1 VQLDL
6 IGGGTE
12 TSATAAEWAVAEL
25 IQHPEVMHK
34 LQAEL
39 TDVIGPER
47 VPQES
52 DLPNLPFLQ
61 AVVKE
66 SLRLHPPATLN
77 LPRESLRPF
86 TFRGYRYLHSFNP
99 PS

>member
-1 VQLDL
+1 MVWMQLDL
-6 IGGGTE
+6 VAAGTE
-12 TSATAAEWAVAEL
+12 TSATAVEWAVAEL
-25 IQHPEVMHK
+25 IQQPQLIHK

-39 TDVIGPER
+39 TAVIGPKR

-77 LPRESLRPF
+77 LPRESTRPF
-86 TFRGYRYLHSFNP
+86 TFRGYRYNP
-99 PS
+99 L